1 MHTVSSTML
10 FQVFL
15 HPSFSILKYQDCRQ
29 SLHHGDHTKINSSIS
44 FSSMCQ
50 LNLTCEI
57 YHTMHFSRAFFFSF
71 WKVWVP
77 WNEQQGFKGVP
88 PPSSTHSHTHI
99 HTNKKARYKIMHQ
112 TLKPKKTLNHM
123 AVYIIEV
130 MQVKIGYESISQG
143 I

>member
-1 MHTVSSTML
+1 M
-10 FQVFL
+10 
-15 HPSFSILKYQDCRQ
+15 P
-29 SLHHGDHTKINSSIS
+29 
-44 FSSMCQ
+44 
-50 LNLTCEI
+50 
-57 YHTMHFSRAFFFSF
+57 FSF
-71 WKVWVP
+71 PFEKYEFHEM
-77 WNEQQGFKGVP
+77 NNKDSRGYP